1 MRATVA
7 RAPAGQPGTGSPGC
21 ARRVTLIGGSVTGH
35 SLAPPGFPCNTEI
48 GFLGDFF
55 TRVQRKA
62 PVRQGNAVV
71 AGGTAAS
78 GGPSCT
84 SLTLRDCMIAAS
96 HTAGLDV
103 QGISAEAALALEAWP
118 SGNRDVI
125 DVMFAPPS
133 VPPAT
138 DATRLD
144 SRDRDALIEALGA
157 GSDWLAGIACDLL
170 LHARDPRVAER
181 AARRV
186 QEVAANRRASAVMVA
201 IANDP
206 DPAQVAARF
215 LAASDPP
222 VRVGAAAAIKALAQ
236 AGAAGPWNGLLTR
249 ALADDDQ
256 TVRLAAGAD
265 PAEIGQEGYWSCDE
279 CGHTNEVD
287 APQCGNC
294 GEEGHIPI
302 YTDSGKAFQGGL

>member
-1 MRATVA
+1 
-7 RAPAGQPGTGSPGC
+7 
-21 ARRVTLIGGSVTGH
+21 
-35 SLAPPGFPCNTEI
+35 
-48 GFLGDFF
+48 
-55 TRVQRKA
+55 
-62 PVRQGNAVV
+62 
-71 AGGTAAS
+71 
-78 GGPSCT
+78 
-84 SLTLRDCMIAAS
+84 MIAAS

-206 DPAQVAARF
+206 DPAQAAARF

-279 CGHTNEVD
+279 CGHTNAAIAGKKGISRSTPTAGRRSRAACNRPYGVGFKQPNARCAGRRVPVPRHGQTSEVR
-287 APQCGNC
+287 PCGGAVVC
-294 GEEGHIPI
+294 LAEAAQFGALVYLAGEVR
-302 YTDSGKAFQGGL
+302 GLHG